1 MKTVVA
7 SIFAGVVLFAASA
20 QAQSASAIPF
30 GPAREVVDPTAAT
43 PLDAAVALRVR
54 GSLPA
59 ELVLVALHAP
69 MNWKLADSDALAVEW
84 RTPPHVGNVTVQLTL
99 DGADGSHRVGWA
111 TVQLRGLRS
120 VLVTKRPLMKGES
133 LQAEDLGLE
142 SRPVADGEGVAIEPT
157 VLAGAPLLR
166 DVPAG
171 AVIGAADIVMPA
183 PVARG
188 AELTVLVKHGPLTIS
203 TRGTVERSARPGE
216 KSAARVDDGHRI
228 VYGRLL
234 DGDTLLVEDK

>member
-1 MKTVVA
+1 MKTVLA
-7 SIFAGVVLFAASA
+7 IAFLFVAASA
-20 QAQSASAIPF
+20 QAQAPDGKTPF

-43 PLDAAVALRVR
+43 PLDAAVATRVR
-54 GSLPA
+54 GALPT

-84 RTPPHVGNVTVQLTL
+84 RTPPHTGNVTVQLKL
-99 DGADGSHRVGWA
+99 DSADGSHRIGWA
-111 TVQLRGLRS
+111 TVQLRGLRP
-120 VLVTKRPLMKGES
+120 VLVTKRPLVKGES

-142 SRPVADGEGVAIEPT
+142 PRPVADGEGVAVEPT

-171 AVIGAADIVMPA
+171 AVIGSADIVMPA

-234 DGDTLLVEDK
+234 DADTLLVEDK